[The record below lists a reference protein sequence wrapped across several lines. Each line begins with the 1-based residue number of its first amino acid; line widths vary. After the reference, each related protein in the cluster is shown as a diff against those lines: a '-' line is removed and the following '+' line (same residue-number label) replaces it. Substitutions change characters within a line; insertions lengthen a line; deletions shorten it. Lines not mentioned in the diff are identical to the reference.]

1 MQIKEISH
9 ILASALILAIVIL
22 VPEAIKGNWAY
33 FSYALF
39 FAIIIVAV
47 NVFSKKM
54 MARSFDTDLEHELWN
69 WSRFG
74 LKPGQR
80 TSKPVPAGIIVPLL
94 ISAISLGLVKVMT
107 FLTFETTAH
116 PSAKRKVSGYV
127 FSEMTDW
134 HIALFGATG
143 IIATCILS
151 FLAYFILPNQDLWRY
166 AAFYAFWNVIPVSKL
181 DGAQILY
188 GSKVLWVAT
197 GIIALILAAY
207 GVMLA

>member
-1 MQIKEISH
+1 MQLKEINH
-9 ILASALILAIVIL
+9 ILAAIAILTIVIL
-22 VPEAIKGNWAY
+22 VPEAIKGNWMY

-39 FAIIIVAV
+39 FAIIIIGV
-47 NVFSKKM
+47 NVFSKKII
-54 MARSFDTDLEHELWN
+54 ARSFDSDLEHELWT

-80 TSKPVPAGIIVPLL
+80 TSKPVPTGIIIPLL
-94 ISAISLGLVKVMT
+94 VSAISLGMVKVMT
-107 FLTFETTAH
+107 FLTFETTAL
-116 PSAKRKVSGYV
+116 PSGKRKVSGYV

-143 IIATCILS
+143 IISTCVLS
-151 FLAYFILPNQDLWRY
+151 FLAYFILPNQDLWRF

-188 GSKVLWVAT
+188 CSTVLWVAT
-197 GIIALILAAY
+197 TIVPLILAAY